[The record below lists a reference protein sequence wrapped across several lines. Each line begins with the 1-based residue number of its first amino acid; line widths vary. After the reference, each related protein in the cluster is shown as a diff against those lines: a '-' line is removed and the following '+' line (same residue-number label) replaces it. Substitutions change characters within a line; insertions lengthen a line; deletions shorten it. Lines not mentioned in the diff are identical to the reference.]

1 MASVYILHSTNL
13 NRFYIGSCLDLS
25 ERIGQHQ
32 NKVFRESF
40 TSKADDWVLYLS
52 INDLQYSQARKI
64 ETHIKKMHSSV
75 FIKNLKEYPQM
86 QERLIQKY
94 AQ

>member
-1 MASVYILHSTNL
+1 
-13 NRFYIGSCLDLS
+13 
-25 ERIGQHQ
+25 
-32 NKVFRESF
+32 
-40 TSKADDWVLYLS
+40 VLFLS
-52 INDLQYSQARKI
+52 INDLEYSQAREI